1 MARIMRYSILL
12 LAAVLLT
19 ASCGRKAPGD
29 ADAPLK
35 RVATIALPGVAG
47 RIDHMAVDLAR
58 QRLFVA
64 ALGNNT
70 VEVVDLK
77 AGARLQ
83 SLHGF
88 HEPQGVGYDAAT
100 DRVIVANGDSG
111 DCDFLDGATLKS
123 LGKLHLGDDADDI
136 RMDIKARE
144 AVVGYGEGAL
154 ALVDMRTQTLEGT
167 VSFRGHPEAF
177 AFPAAG
183 HDVYVNV
190 PSEHSIT
197 VVDRATR
204 LVKATW
210 PVREARANFPMA
222 LDEADHRL
230 FIGCRAPSRL
240 LVYDTLTGKVVTT
253 LPIPADTDDLYYDAA
268 HKRIY
273 ASCGG
278 GSVSVIE
285 TDGPG
290 RYKTTATV
298 PTAPGA
304 RTSLFVPELSRLYVA
319 VPRREAQNAEIMVF
333 AVR

>member
-1 MARIMRYSILL
+1 MMRHPILL
-12 LAAVLLT
+12 LGAILVT

-35 RVATIALPGVAG
+35 RIATIALPGVAG

-58 QRLFVA
+58 QRLFVG

-70 VEVVDLK
+70 LEVVDLK
-77 AGARLQ
+77 AGTRLQ
-83 SLHGF
+83 SLRGF

-100 DRVIVANGDSG
+100 DRVIIANGDSG

-136 RMDIKARE
+136 RMDAKARE
-144 AVVGYGEGAL
+144 AVVGYGSGAL

-177 AFPAAG
+177 TFPASG

-190 PSEHSIT
+190 PSEGKVVI
-197 VVDRATR
+197 VDRATR

-230 FIGCRAPSRL
+230 FVGCRAPSRL
-240 LVYDTLTGKVVTT
+240 LVYDTLTGKVATT
-253 LPIPADTDDLYYDAA
+253 LPIPADTDDLYYDAE
-268 HKRIY
+268 HKRLY

-285 TDGPG
+285 PDDPG
-290 RYKTTATV
+290 RYRTMATV
-298 PTAPGA
+298 TTAPGA

-319 VPRREAQNAEIMVF
+319 IPRHGAQNAEIMVF